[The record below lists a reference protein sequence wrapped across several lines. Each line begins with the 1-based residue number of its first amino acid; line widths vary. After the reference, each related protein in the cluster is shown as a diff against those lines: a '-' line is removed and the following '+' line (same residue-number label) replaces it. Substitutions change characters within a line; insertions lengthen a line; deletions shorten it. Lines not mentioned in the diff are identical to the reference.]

1 MKKKELKK
9 CCFLDRDGVINKN
22 YGHITNKNNFKILS
36 KVPKSIKYL
45 NSKNYLIIIIT
56 NQSVVGRGLI
66 TMKKLN
72 EIHEYMFKYFKKK
85 GAIIN
90 DIFVCPDHPK
100 FGIGKFKKNSLDR
113 KPNNGMLEK
122 AIKKWGIDR
131 DKSFMIGD
139 QKTDY
144 LCARKSKIKFYY
156 KKKMNLFKQI
166 VSIKLV

>member
-22 YGHITNKNNFKILS
+22 YGHITMINKIKILK
-36 KVPKSIKYL
+36 KVPKAIKYL

-56 NQSVVGRGLI
+56 NQSVVGRGII
-66 TMKKLN
+66 TIKKIN
-72 EIHEYMFKYFKKK
+72 DIHKYLLELLKKR
-85 GAIIN
+85 GAKIN
-90 DIFVCPDHPK
+90 DIFVCPYHPK
-100 FGIGKFKKNSLDR
+100 FGLGKYKRNSIDR

-144 LCARKSKIKFYY
+144 LCAKKSKIKFYY
-156 KKKMNLFKQI
+156 KKKINLFKQI